1 MHESCVE
8 VSRLGR
14 DSDEGA
20 REVVSCSKHTQ
31 VARLGRRHEA
41 FVGCI
46 QSVRGWI
53 VKNSSSI
60 CTKTHEGCLLGF
72 HTKVQTSC
80 GHFDVEASAWL

>member
-46 QSVRGWI
+46 QYVRG
-53 VKNSSSI
+53 
-60 CTKTHEGCLLGF
+60 
-72 HTKVQTSC
+72 
-80 GHFDVEASAWL
+80 

>member
-1 MHESCVE
+1 M
-8 VSRLGR
+8 GR

-20 REVVSCSKHTQ
+20 REVVSCSEHTQ

-60 CTKTHEGCLLGF
+60 CTKTHEGCLLSF
-72 HTKVQTSC
+72 HTKVLTSC
-80 GHFDVEASAWL
+80 GRFYVEVPAWL

>member
-1 MHESCVE
+1 MEGP
-8 VSRLGR
+8 RLGR

-46 QSVRGWI
+46 QYVRG
-53 VKNSSSI
+53 
-60 CTKTHEGCLLGF
+60 
-72 HTKVQTSC
+72 
-80 GHFDVEASAWL
+80 